1 MAKESVIVGLA
12 QFVNSISYEKLSD
25 AVTGRAKNLILDALG
40 TAILGRDMPCSRIAL
55 ELVKGNRGN
64 ATVLTHNLTVPTLDA
79 AFANSVFTA
88 TKALDDFLLAFHP
101 GQIMVPTAIAVA
113 EQQGSSGADFIS
125 AMVAGYEVMGRIYL
139 GAPSIIPRFRGV
151 PVFGPFGAAATA
163 GKLLDLDEDQL
174 TNALAFAA
182 NFASGIQECWIAG
195 SMEGF
200 FHGGVAAR
208 NGIMAANLAKAG
220 AMASKE
226 TLEGKFGFYQAFA
239 GTTRDVKNI
248 LLDIG
253 KRFLTMEVTYK
264 PYPVC
269 AYQQIPIDLV
279 RRLVEKHHILAH
291 DIRQVVE
298 KVPELDSTIPGSDN
312 PGPFENGDQ
321 TLLSGQFCAAAA
333 FLGKPVTSHSF
344 YMSNYNDSEILSLAG
359 KVKVIG
365 EKDRNVPEITVTLN
379 DGRIF
384 RIEEEKERGTLTPT
398 DEKIRA
404 KFNELSVP
412 FLGKERA
419 REVINMVT
427 SLEKVR
433 NIKGLTRLLVC
444 SGTEA
449 L

>member
-1 MAKESVIVGLA
+1 MARESIIRSLA
-12 QFVNSISYEKLSD
+12 QFVQSISYQTLPNV
-25 AVTGRAKNLILDALG
+25 VTDRAKNLILDAVG
-40 TAILGRDMPCSRIAL
+40 TALLGRDMPCSRIAL
-55 ELVKGNRGN
+55 ELVKNSMGN
-64 ATVLTHNLTVPTLDA
+64 ATILGHNRTVSTSDA

-101 GQIMVPTAIAVA
+101 GQINVPTAIAVA
-113 EQQGSSGADFIS
+113 EQEGSSGADFLGAI
-125 AMVAGYEVMGRIYL
+125 VAGYEVMGRIYL
-139 GAPSIIPRFRGV
+139 GAPGIIPRFRGV

-163 GKLLDLDEDQL
+163 GKLLNLDVDQM

-182 NFASGIQECWIAG
+182 NLASGIQECWVAG
-195 SMEGF
+195 TMEGF
-200 FHGGVAAR
+200 FHGGMAAR
-208 NGIMAANLAKAG
+208 NGIMAAHLAKAG
-220 AMASKE
+220 AIASKE
-226 TLEGKFGFYQAFA
+226 TLEGKYGFYEAFA

-269 AYQQIPIDLV
+269 AFQQIPIDLA

-298 KVPELDSTIPGSDN
+298 KVPELDTTIPGTDN

-365 EKDRNVPEITVTLN
+365 EKDRKVREITVTLN

-384 RIEEEKERGTLTPT
+384 RIEEEEEQGTLTPT
-398 DEKIRA
+398 DEKIKT

-412 FLGKERA
+412 FLGKDRA
-419 REVINMVT
+419 REVINIVT
-427 SLEKVR
+427 SLEKAR
-433 NIKGLTRLLVC
+433 NIKGLTRLLVS

-449 L
+449 